1 MPGTSPLRSRLRR
14 RGTAAIA
21 AVLGIGL
28 AVSGLSATLA
38 PAEPATAAPAAAA
51 EPGLALSTLEVEN
64 RTEPLG
70 IDVERPRFSWVVE
83 SEERDVQQASYRLRI
98 APAAADF
105 DAAVWDS
112 GVVASA
118 ESTAVEFGGER
129 LAPATEYR
137 WQVDVETNAGAASA
151 GSTFSTGLFAE
162 DDWAGSAWIGR
173 DRPQSA
179 TGMELSLAGASW
191 IHPPYPGG
199 NTPPG
204 YFRKT
209 FELPSDKIVDRAEF
223 VMSGDMGFSAN
234 LNGTQIATGASVA
247 DAWKTAT
254 RVQAFPL
261 LGQNV
266 LAVRLDNAAKAY
278 GAVVGKLVVRF
289 TDGSVQE
296 IVTDASW
303 LSSQSA
309 KTGWQAK
316 GYDTAGWVEAT
327 ARAPYGGSP
336 WGEQVTV
343 PVQPSADTRSSFD
356 TASWII
362 PPIGTPSAAN
372 PIPSTLFRTKVTVSE
387 TKEVAWAQLA
397 MTGDQQVDA
406 YWNGAKVTAN
416 TGGNNDWQTARVVNL
431 ATVPGGNVLAFALTT
446 PGTSQNGGVLASLRI
461 GYTDGTTEQAVT
473 NSGFRSL
480 VANAADAPSG
490 WNLAGFDDSTW
501 QNAQANFLYRNGVY
515 GGRVTIPELDA
526 GGDVLTFDGARWIWT
541 PEAGAPVA
549 PAEDRAFRT
558 TLETPSGTEAVK
570 AEIILTADDSFKLWV
585 NGALIGQTE
594 GATNEWQASKRFRVD
609 LEDDDNVFAVR
620 TTNGPGSPAGLL
632 AVIRVAYADGSEQLF
647 RTDAAWKAS
656 KVIPAGFEEPD
667 FDDSA
672 WAPAAVQAVYGTGPW
687 GAGVRLPVEPAA
699 PAPLLRKEF
708 TVDRAVATAK
718 IYVAAGGYA
727 NLSLN
732 GAPINDE
739 ILSPGFTDYDDHAQ
753 YTVTDLT
760 EQLAPG
766 DNALGMELGRG
777 FYGMTNPNVW
787 NWQKP
792 PFHDEPVGRVLLRI
806 EYTDGT
812 SEDIVS
818 DRTWSLHDGPT
829 VLDDLYG
836 GETYD
841 ANRVQSGFDTV
852 GFDDRDWAASSEVA
866 GPAGALINQQQQPI
880 RVTERLEAESV
891 DEVVDGVYVVKFPR
905 VIAGTV
911 EFTAEGEAGTTIR
924 AQYGEKLRA
933 DGRPDFSNNGGFA
946 NGFQTDRFILAGT
959 GELETWA
966 GRFSYKGFQYIEVT
980 GWPGDSAPPAEAFV
994 AEVLHTD
1001 AAETGS
1007 FESANPIMNQTH
1019 RAVVDTMLNNIH
1031 GIPTDTPMFEK
1042 NGWTGDAA
1050 VGAEMFLMNL
1060 DTQNLFEKWIGD
1072 IDDSRDADGAPLVI
1086 APSSGQWGQWG
1097 VAPPWHSAYILIPWW
1112 LYQYGGDVRVLEQY
1126 YDGMKT
1132 YVDLEFDRSNNG
1144 LVRESRLGDWVSP
1157 EASPAG
1163 SNAPED
1169 VRVSATAYLY
1179 TMLMSMEKTATL
1191 LGQPGD
1197 AAHFASQA
1205 AVVKDAFNA
1214 QFLDTGAGLYRGSGD
1229 RGYRQ
1234 THNALA
1240 LAFGLAPDEATA
1252 ERVAASLAADV
1263 TAKGDKLNTGT
1274 LGSKYLLPMLTKYG
1288 YEDLA
1293 YRVAVQTEYPSWGFM
1308 IENGATTMWEHWAL
1322 EARSRGHYFL
1332 GTVDDWFFHDVAG
1345 IRSSEVTG
1353 YRDVTIAPQVTDQ
1366 LEWAK
1371 ATTPTPF
1378 GPISA
1383 DWKKE
1388 GERLSLATR
1397 VPVGSTATV
1406 RLPAANTW
1414 AVTEGGEPLA
1424 GVDGVRTVEQ
1434 IGDEVVVTIGSGD
1447 YVFDVDPAAGSVG
1460 AILDAI
1466 DALHAQAEAERDAG
1480 HLDAGQFAE
1489 LAVLVQATRD
1499 RAESAYASAGDG
1511 KPAQAAKDLAGVLD
1525 ELGAVDE
1532 WIAALAEEAPTLGER
1547 AEPVRSVTNATLTEL
1562 LGISV
1567 AVASD
1572 AAGYKPGAPIT
1583 LTGSVENGTVAAIEA
1598 VTAHVT
1604 GLTDAWAA
1612 EPDATELAERL
1623 KTDETGSAELALQ
1636 VPADQVPGSVPAA
1649 VRFGY
1654 IFEEQHVEASAALS
1668 IVVDSP
1674 VTMTVQTNP
1683 ATVAPG
1689 GATVLRAIVV
1699 NTGEQPAVGR
1709 IEATVPD
1716 GWVVPLPGETVIVP
1730 AGESAQLD
1738 VPVFVPLGADQTPE
1752 EVELSAEFAHGGV
1765 TFAQAATVLTVAL
1778 APITSPP
1785 AGYDHVDLGDAASEQ
1800 AHALTA
1806 SSSSGTNTEA
1816 GLTRRYAGHLTD
1828 FSYFEF
1834 DAAVVAGESFV
1845 LRVTETYDRA
1855 QTKKYKVYV
1864 DGVEVA
1870 ERLFSHTGGV
1880 GTETYELVVDAEHAA
1895 DGPVRVKFENLDD
1908 HGFYD
1913 PSIADVWTLPVAADV
1928 TAPQVTATLDPA
1940 APDRTTGW
1948 YRTSPVEAVVEARDD
1963 RAGELSIEAAL
1974 GEADLSEAD
1983 GPFSIDAEGST
1994 SLRYRATD
2002 ASGNRSDE
2010 RELTVKIDTVAPTT
2024 GAVFGAGFDGD
2035 TSIGSGTI
2043 DFEADDA
2050 TSGVA
2055 TTRYRVGDGAWQA
2068 GDSVVLDRGGQF
2080 TVEFASTD
2088 AAGNVEA
2095 VQSISGTIVIPD
2107 TTAPTVAHDVNDP
2120 GENGWLRADS
2130 TVALTVADEGSGVD
2144 RVEFRLAG
2152 GDWQRYTEPIHPPEG
2167 VTMLEY
2173 RVSDLAGNVSAGE
2186 RVELKVDGTAPS
2198 VWARLTGSGR
2208 VTAIG
2213 SDAGSGVDS
2222 VEYSLDGR
2230 TWHSSLTALVAVEA
2244 EPTRLSLRSV
2254 DVAGNVGA
2262 TVEVERGGSS
2272 GTLTVESGMRLL
2284 VEASGFGPGAVVR
2297 VELHSDPVVL
2307 GVDTADE
2314 RGVVALQAVVPPG
2327 VPAGAHELV
2336 LVPEGGD
2343 GGGEG
2348 GGSVTIPTEVIAHT
2362 GFDAAPWLGAAAVL
2376 LLLGACWTILDR
2388 RRRALTQVSV
2398 SK

>member
-1 MPGTSPLRSRLRR
+1 MPGTSPFRSRLRR
-14 RGTAAIA
+14 RGTAVIA

-28 AVSGLSATLA
+28 AVSGLSATIA
-38 PAEPATAAPAAAA
+38 PAEPASAAPAAAA
-51 EPGLALSTLEVEN
+51 APGLALSTLEVEN
-64 RTEPLG
+64 RSEPLG
-70 IDVERPRFSWVVE
+70 IDVEKPRFSWVVE
-83 SEERDVQQASYRLRI
+83 SDERDVEQTSYRLRV
-98 APAAADF
+98 APAGADI
-105 DAAVWDS
+105 DDDAVWDS

-129 LAPATEYR
+129 LAPATDYR
-137 WQVDVETNAGAASA
+137 WQVDVETNVGEASA

-173 DRPQSA
+173 DRPQST

-209 FELPSDKIVDRAEF
+209 FDLPSDKIVDRAEF
-223 VMSGDMGFSAN
+223 VMSGDMGFSAH
-234 LNGTQIATGASVA
+234 LNGTQIASGASVS

-261 LGQNV
+261 LGENV

-296 IVTDASW
+296 IVTDGSW
-303 LSSQSA
+303 LSSESA

-316 GYDTAGWVEAT
+316 GYDTSGWVAAT

-343 PVQPSADTRSSFD
+343 PVQPSADTRNSFD

-372 PIPSTLFRTKVTVSE
+372 PIPSTLFRTTVTVSE

-406 YWNGAKVTAN
+406 YWNGTKVTAN

-431 ATVPGGNVLAFALTT
+431 STVPGENALAFALTT

-461 GYTDGTTEQAVT
+461 GYTDGTTEQVVT
-473 NSGFRSL
+473 NSGFSSL
-480 VANAADAPSG
+480 ISSAADAPSG
-490 WNLAGFDDSTW
+490 WNLAEFDDSTW

-526 GGDVLTFDGARWIWT
+526 GGDVLTFDGANWIWT

-594 GATNEWQASKRFRVD
+594 GATNEWQGSKRFRVD

-672 WAPAAVQAVYGTGPW
+672 WAPARVQAVYGTGPW
-687 GAGVRLPVEPAA
+687 GAGVRLPVEPTAA
-699 PAPLLRKEF
+699 APLLRKEF

-760 EQLAPG
+760 DQLAPG

-818 DRTWSLHDGPT
+818 DRTWNLHDGPT
-829 VLDDLYG
+829 LLDDLFG

-852 GFDDRDWAASSEVA
+852 GFDDGDWVASSEVA
-866 GPAGALINQQQQPI
+866 GPAGTLINQQQQPI
-880 RVTERLEAESV
+880 RITERLEAESV

-924 AQYGEKLRA
+924 AQYGEKLLEN
-933 DGRPDFSNNGGFA
+933 GRPNFSNNGGFA

-959 GELETWA
+959 DEPETWA

-1007 FESANPIMNQTH
+1007 FESANAIMNQTH

-1031 GIPTDTPMFEK
+1031 SIPTDTPMFEK

-1072 IDDSRDADGAPLVI
+1072 INDSRDAAGAPLVI

-1097 VAPPWHSAYILIPWW
+1097 VAPVWHSAYVLIPWW

-1126 YDGMKT
+1126 YDGMKA

-1144 LVRESRLGDWVSP
+1144 LVRENRLGDWVSP

-1163 SNAPED
+1163 GNAPED
-1169 VRVSATAYLY
+1169 ARVSGTAYLY
-1179 TMLMSMEKTATL
+1179 TMLVSMEKTASL

-1197 AAHFASQA
+1197 AAHFATQA
-1205 AVVKDAFNA
+1205 ETVKEAFNT
-1214 QFLDTGAGLYRGSGD
+1214 QFLDVDAGLYRGSGD

-1240 LAFGLAPDEATA
+1240 LAFGLTPDEATA

-1263 TAKGDKLNTGT
+1263 TEKGDKLNTGT
-1274 LGSKYLLPMLTKYG
+1274 IGSKYLLPMLTKYG

-1293 YRVAVQTEYPSWGFM
+1293 FRVAVQTEYPSWGFM

-1345 IRSSEVTG
+1345 IRSSELTG
-1353 YRDVTIAPQVTDQ
+1353 YRDVSIAPRVTDQ
-1366 LEWAK
+1366 LDWAK

-1378 GPISA
+1378 GPISV
-1383 DWKKE
+1383 DWKKQ
-1388 GERLSLATR
+1388 GERLSLETH

-1406 RLPAANTW
+1406 RLPASNVW
-1414 AVTEGGEPLA
+1414 AVTEGGEPLDDV
-1424 GVDGVRTVEQ
+1424 VDGVRSVELVD
-1434 IGDEVVVTIGSGD
+1434 GEVVVTIGSGD
-1447 YVFDVDPAAGSVG
+1447 YAFDVDPTAGSVG

-1466 DALHAQAEAERDAG
+1466 DALQSQAEIERDAG
-1480 HLDAGQFAE
+1480 HLGAGQFAE
-1489 LAVLVQATRD
+1489 LAELIEATRD

-1511 KPAQAAKDLAGVLD
+1511 TPAQVAKGLARVLE
-1525 ELGAVDE
+1525 ELDAIDA
-1532 WIAALAEEAPTLGER
+1532 WIAALADAVPALGER
-1547 AEPVRSVTNATLTEL
+1547 AGTVRSVTNATLTGL

-1567 AVASD
+1567 AVAND
-1572 AAGYKPGAPIT
+1572 APGYKPGAPIT
-1583 LTGSVENGTVAAIEA
+1583 ITGTARNGSVAAIDA
-1598 VTAHVT
+1598 VTAQVT
-1604 GLTDAWAA
+1604 GLADGWAA
-1612 EPDATELAERL
+1612 MPEATELAERL
-1623 KTDETGSAELALQ
+1623 KADETGSVDLGLQ
-1636 VPADQVPGSVPAA
+1636 VPADQVPGPVPAT
-1649 VRFGY
+1649 VSFGY
-1654 IFEEQHVEASAALS
+1654 TFEKQRVETSAALS

-1674 VTMTVQTNP
+1674 VTMTVQAEP
-1683 ATVAPG
+1683 ATVFPG
-1689 GATVLRAIVV
+1689 GATALRAIVV
-1699 NTGEQPAVGR
+1699 NAGEQPAVGR

-1716 GWVVPLPGETVIVP
+1716 GWVVPLPGETVIVAP
-1730 AGESAQLD
+1730 GASAQLE
-1738 VPVFVPLGADQTPE
+1738 VPVFVPLGTDRAPND
-1752 EVELSAEFAHGGV
+1752 VELSAVFAHDGV
-1765 TFAQAATVLTVAL
+1765 TFAQASTVLTVGL
-1778 APITSPP
+1778 EPITSPP
-1785 AGYDHVDLGDAASEQ
+1785 AGYDHVDLGDSASEQ
-1800 AHALTA
+1800 AHGLTA

-1834 DAAVVAGESFV
+1834 DAAVVEGEPFV

-1880 GTETYELVVDAEHAA
+1880 GTETYELVVDAGHAP

-1940 APDRTTGW
+1940 APDRSTGW
-1948 YRTSPVEAVVEARDD
+1948 YRSAPVAAVIEARDD
-1963 RAGELSIEAAL
+1963 RTGEPGVEAAV
-1974 GEADLSEAD
+1974 GDENFTEVD
-1983 GPFSIDAEGST
+1983 GPFAFDAEGST

-2010 RELTVKIDTVAPTT
+2010 RELTVKIDTMAPVTE
-2024 GAVFGAGFDGD
+2024 AVFGDGFDGD
-2035 TSIGSGTI
+2035 TATGSGTI
-2043 DFEADDA
+2043 EFSAEDA

-2068 GDSVVLDRGGQF
+2068 GESVVLDRGGAF
-2080 TVEFASTD
+2080 TVEYASTD
-2088 AAGNVEA
+2088 AAGNVET

-2107 TTAPTVAHDVNDP
+2107 TTAPAVAHEFNDP
-2120 GENGWLRADS
+2120 GDNGWLRGDS
-2130 TVALTVADEGSGVD
+2130 TVQLTAADDESGID

-2152 GDWQRYTEPIHPPEG
+2152 GDWQRYTAPIHPPAG
-2167 VTMLEY
+2167 VTAFEY
-2173 RVSDLAGNVSAGE
+2173 RAIDLAGNVSVGE

-2198 VWARLTGSGR
+2198 AWARLTESGR

-2213 SDAGSGVDS
+2213 SDGGSGVDR

-2230 TWHSSLTALVAVEA
+2230 SWHSSLTALVAVDA
-2244 EPTRLSLRSV
+2244 EPTRLSLRTV
-2254 DVAGNVGA
+2254 DVAGNVGGA
-2262 TVEVERGGSS
+2262 GEIERGGSS
-2272 GTLTVESGMRLL
+2272 GTLAVEPGMRLL

-2307 GVDTADE
+2307 GIATADE

-2336 LVPEGGD
+2336 LVSES
-2343 GGGEG
+2343 G
-2348 GGSVTIPTEVIAHT
+2348 GGSVTVPTDVIAHT
-2362 GFDAAPWLGAAAVL
+2362 GFDPAPWLAAAAVL
-2376 LLLGACWTILDR
+2376 LLLGASWMVMGR
-2388 RRRALTQVSV
+2388 RRGAVTEARASN
-2398 SK
+2398 